1 LRVDQRRVST
11 AFNAFRL
18 NETQLNFASAPIN
31 LDDDMNADDVTSII
45 ESPYRWLRL
54 TISLVVSTIG
64 GIGMWSAVVALPA
77 VQADFGIDRAS
88 ASLPFTFAFSGY
100 AFGGA
105 LMGRLADRL
114 GIVTPLTIGAVM
126 VGLGYISS
134 SFSVAGWQYAIA
146 YGVIGLGSSAAFAP
160 LMADISHWFTRQ
172 RGMTVAIVSCG
183 SYLAGTIWPPAIEYA
198 LTSLGWRQTHALI
211 GVLSMATI
219 LPLTFLAL
227 RPRAPTL
234 HANAVDAVYDGA
246 QPAFGLSPNALQATL
261 MIAGVCCCVTMATP
275 QVQIVAYCGDLGYG
289 PARGAQML
297 SLMMGLGIV
306 SRLLAGSVADRL
318 GGLTTLAI
326 LSTLQAVSTIPFIL
340 FDDLA
345 ALYAMSGIFGLFHG
359 GLIPMYTVT
368 VREYFSPHEAGVR
381 VGMVLGATLLGMAVG
396 GWLSGVIFDLTGSYP
411 ATFIN
416 AVIWNLFNLVILLWL
431 LSRGRRTRMF
441 ATEAAVRAAS

>member
-1 LRVDQRRVST
+1 
-11 AFNAFRL
+11 
-18 NETQLNFASAPIN
+18 
-31 LDDDMNADDVTSII
+31 MNADDVTSMI

-183 SYLAGTIWPPAIEYA
+183 SYVAGTIWPPAIEYA
-198 LTSLGWRQTHALI
+198 LTSVGWRQTHALI
-211 GVLSMATI
+211 GVLSMVMM
-219 LPLTFLAL
+219 LPLIFLAL
-227 RPRAPTL
+227 RPRAPAI
-234 HANAVDAVYDGA
+234 HVDAVDVSDGA
-246 QPAFGLSPNALQATL
+246 QRALGLSPNALQATL

-289 PARGAQML
+289 PGRGAEML
-297 SLMMGLGIV
+297 SLMMGLGVV
-306 SRLLAGSVADRL
+306 SRLIAGSVADRL

-326 LSTLQAVSTIPFIL
+326 LSTLQAIATFPYIL
-340 FDDLA
+340 FDDLGM
-345 ALYAMSGIFGLFHG
+345 LYVMSGIFGLFHG
-359 GLIPMYTVT
+359 GLIPMYAVI
-368 VREYFSPHEAGVR
+368 VREYFSPHEAGAR
-381 VGMVLGATLLGMAVG
+381 VGIVIGATLLGMALG
-396 GWLSGVIFDLTGSYP
+396 GWMSGAIFDLTGSYR

-416 AVIWNLFNLVILLWL
+416 AVIWNLFNLIILLWL
-431 LSRGRRTRMF
+431 LSRRRRTRVF
-441 ATEAAVRAAS
+441 GAEAFSG

>member
-126 VGLGYISS
+126 VGLGYVSS

-146 YGVIGLGSSAAFAP
+146 YGVIGLAVPRP
-160 LMADISHWFTRQ
+160 L
-172 RGMTVAIVSCG
+172 
-183 SYLAGTIWPPAIEYA
+183 
-198 LTSLGWRQTHALI
+198 
-211 GVLSMATI
+211 
-219 LPLTFLAL
+219 
-227 RPRAPTL
+227 
-234 HANAVDAVYDGA
+234 
-246 QPAFGLSPNALQATL
+246 
-261 MIAGVCCCVTMATP
+261 
-275 QVQIVAYCGDLGYG
+275 
-289 PARGAQML
+289 
-297 SLMMGLGIV
+297 
-306 SRLLAGSVADRL
+306 
-318 GGLTTLAI
+318 
-326 LSTLQAVSTIPFIL
+326 
-340 FDDLA
+340 
-345 ALYAMSGIFGLFHG
+345 
-359 GLIPMYTVT
+359 
-368 VREYFSPHEAGVR
+368 
-381 VGMVLGATLLGMAVG
+381 
-396 GWLSGVIFDLTGSYP
+396 
-411 ATFIN
+411 
-416 AVIWNLFNLVILLWL
+416 
-431 LSRGRRTRMF
+431 RR
-441 ATEAAVRAAS
+441 